1 MNNQDLKTLNH
12 CIYSLQYHLVLVT
25 KYRRKVINKPMLS
38 RLEEI
43 FHRLLNQWDCE
54 LIEFNGE
61 SDHVHLLIS
70 TNPKT
75 QSSKLVNNLKT
86 VTSRLIRKEFE
97 EQVNRVY
104 LKPVFWSRTY
114 CLLSV
119 GGAPLSVLKQYIE
132 NQAENQWR
140 IAHLLE
146 ELMLFFQDHNSWLS
160 PPAKPSAMAGAL
172 ASNLVD
178 C

>member
-1 MNNQDLKTLNH
+1 MRSQDLKTLNH
-12 CIYSLQYHLVLVT
+12 CIFNLQYHLVLVT
-25 KYRRKVINKPMLS
+25 KYRRKVITKDMLI

-43 FHRLLNQWDCE
+43 FNRLLEQWECE

-70 TNPKT
+70 TNPKAQT
-75 QSSKLVNNLKT
+75 SKLVNNLKT

-97 EQVNRVY
+97 QQVKRFY
-104 LKPVFWSRTY
+104 WKPVFWSRTY

-132 NQAENQWR
+132 NQAEIQ
-140 IAHLLE
+140 
-146 ELMLFFQDHNSWLS
+146 
-160 PPAKPSAMAGAL
+160 
-172 ASNLVD
+172 
-178 C
+178 